1 MNDFIDDGK
10 PLRSE
15 RLAARGHVYSSAH
28 ARLHS
33 PGLKWLVLLQGLAI
47 LVFA

>member
-1 MNDFIDDGK
+1 MDQMTEEGR

-15 RLAARGHVYSSAH
+15 RLAARGYVYSSIRT
-28 ARLHS
+28 RLRS
-33 PGLKWLVLLQGLAI
+33 RGVKYLALLQGLAI

>member
-1 MNDFIDDGK
+1 MYDMTEEIK

-15 RLAARGHVYSSAH
+15 RLAARGYVYSSAR
-28 ARLHS
+28 ARLSS
-33 PGLKWLVLLQGLAI
+33 PGLKFLALLQGLAI

>member
-1 MNDFIDDGK
+1 MNDIIDDGK

-15 RLAARGHVYSSAH
+15 RLAARGYVYSSART
-28 ARLHS
+28 RLHS
-33 PGLKWLVLLQGLAI
+33 PGVKWLALLQGLAI